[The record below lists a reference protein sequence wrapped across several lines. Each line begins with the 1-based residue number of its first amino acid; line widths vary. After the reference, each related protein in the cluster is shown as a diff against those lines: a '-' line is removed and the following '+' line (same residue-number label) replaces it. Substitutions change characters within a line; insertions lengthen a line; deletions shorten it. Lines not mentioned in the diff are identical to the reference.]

1 MAVPLD
7 GVTTRFAYGSDGM
20 AEMRDKTSGYDKRT
34 PHVSNKRYEKR
45 SSFAFWTTVLVPGFS
60 DAFARF
66 FVYTFENPFVG

>member
-1 MAVPLD
+1 LAVPLD

-34 PHVSNKRYEKR
+34 PHKSPTRDTRNALL
-45 SSFAFWTTVLVPGFS
+45 AFWTTVLVPGFS

-66 FVYTFENPFVG
+66 YVYTFENPFVG